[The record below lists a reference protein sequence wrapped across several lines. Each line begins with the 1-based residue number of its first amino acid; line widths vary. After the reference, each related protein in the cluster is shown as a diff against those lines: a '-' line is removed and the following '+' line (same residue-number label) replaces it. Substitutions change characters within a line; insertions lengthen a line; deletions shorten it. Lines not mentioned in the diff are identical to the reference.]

1 MRIRFLTTRNNL
13 LLLLSSLITSTI
25 VKLSNIRESLVTDEE
40 RRSLEEFHHA
50 LNNRDLHVAVPV
62 DAATNPQSAHSDTET
77 EYYEDSSAASSPI
90 SELEGLHS
98 KSPNSVNTSRLLE
111 YASAAAQ
118 TCFWESDQA
127 SRELFRFNSIH
138 LEHLSIEVYEQ
149 RILEPPRRND
159 SEERRALRRQAA
171 EHKTALLILSDGIS
185 PRIYH
190 LLNYVETPQ
199 LAFSPEQDGRE
210 IHYLLPCGII
220 IHRRPYSA
228 PYLEFLTPYL
238 EPSKIDVYVTAS
250 FNPTPLELLFTR
262 IGIYETDLIKFYRE
276 IPFFFD
282 VPLTPEQ
289 NDAFNPR
296 DYLKTGVHV
305 LVVTPFCRDA
315 IRRIV
320 ACISQFRRLVFKIG
334 HEILEGR
341 NWEREQRQIRNV
353 CRLFREY
360 QNYGKEVFDLV
371 IRHPTDRFIVT
382 EINTEFWGVLIRGN
396 NRVYSQ
402 YKPGYHLTHGNFS
415 YIPPV
420 SSLIQGNVLIERTPS
435 PDEAT
440 SNLDSRKRFGRRRK
454 YFWIYF

>member
-1 MRIRFLTTRNNL
+1 MRIRFLTTRDNL

-25 VKLSNIRESLVTDEE
+25 VKLSSIRESLVTDEE
-40 RRSLEEFHHA
+40 RRSLEEFHLA
-50 LNNRDLHVAVPV
+50 LNNQDLHVAVPV
-62 DAATNPQSAHSDTET
+62 NAATHPQPAHSDTET

-90 SELEGLHS
+90 SELEGLVLAVDDLAFEIS
-98 KSPNSVNTSRLLE
+98 QLRQYVALTR
-111 YASAAAQ
+111 
-118 TCFWESDQA
+118 
-127 SRELFRFNSIH
+127 
-138 LEHLSIEVYEQ
+138 

-159 SEERRALRRQAA
+159 SEERRALRRRAA

-190 LLNYVETPQ
+190 LPNYVETPQ

-220 IHRRPYSA
+220 VHRRPYSA

-382 EINTEFWGVLIRGN
+382 EINTEFWGVLIREN

-440 SNLDSRKRFGRRRK
+440 SNLDSNSTTSSQ
-454 YFWIYF
+454 

>member
-1 MRIRFLTTRNNL
+1 MPKKKSIT
-13 LLLLSSLITSTI
+13 LSSLITSTI

-40 RRSLEEFHHA
+40 RRSLEEFHRA

-62 DAATNPQSAHSDTET
+62 NAATHPQPAHSNTET

-90 SELEGLHS
+90 SELEGLVLAVDDLAFEIS
-98 KSPNSVNTSRLLE
+98 QLRQYVALTR
-111 YASAAAQ
+111 
-118 TCFWESDQA
+118 
-127 SRELFRFNSIH
+127 
-138 LEHLSIEVYEQ
+138 

-159 SEERRALRRQAA
+159 SEEKRALRRRVA

-190 LLNYVETPQ
+190 LPNYVETPQ

-289 NDAFNPR
+289 NDAFN
-296 DYLKTGVHV
+296 
-305 LVVTPFCRDA
+305 
-315 IRRIV
+315 
-320 ACISQFRRLVFKIG
+320 Q
-334 HEILEGR
+334 
-341 NWEREQRQIRNV
+341 
-353 CRLFREY
+353 
-360 QNYGKEVFDLV
+360 
-371 IRHPTDRFIVT
+371 
-382 EINTEFWGVLIRGN
+382 
-396 NRVYSQ
+396 
-402 YKPGYHLTHGNFS
+402 
-415 YIPPV
+415 
-420 SSLIQGNVLIERTPS
+420 
-435 PDEAT
+435 
-440 SNLDSRKRFGRRRK
+440 
-454 YFWIYF
+454 

>member
-1 MRIRFLTTRNNL
+1 MAKLVLAPCTCPEAVCQKEDAQAMPKKKSITRLGIAPSQPAHWVGTGSRHLANQLQAPVKPGNTNNAL
-13 LLLLSSLITSTI
+13 SRMLSSLITSTI

-40 RRSLEEFHHA
+40 RRSLEEFHRA

-62 DAATNPQSAHSDTET
+62 NAATHPQPAHSNTET

-90 SELEGLHS
+90 SELEGLVLAVDDLAFEIS
-98 KSPNSVNTSRLLE
+98 QLP
-111 YASAAAQ
+111 AAQ

-159 SEERRALRRQAA
+159 SEEKRALRRRVA

-190 LLNYVETPQ
+190 LPNYVETPQ

-289 NDAFNPR
+289 NDAFN
-296 DYLKTGVHV
+296 
-305 LVVTPFCRDA
+305 
-315 IRRIV
+315 
-320 ACISQFRRLVFKIG
+320 Q
-334 HEILEGR
+334 
-341 NWEREQRQIRNV
+341 
-353 CRLFREY
+353 
-360 QNYGKEVFDLV
+360 
-371 IRHPTDRFIVT
+371 
-382 EINTEFWGVLIRGN
+382 
-396 NRVYSQ
+396 
-402 YKPGYHLTHGNFS
+402 
-415 YIPPV
+415 
-420 SSLIQGNVLIERTPS
+420 
-435 PDEAT
+435 
-440 SNLDSRKRFGRRRK
+440 
-454 YFWIYF
+454 

>member
-1 MRIRFLTTRNNL
+1 MSWFSNAFPITPLAL
-13 LLLLSSLITSTI
+13 GLEPSSLITSTI
-25 VKLSNIRESLVTDEE
+25 VKVSNIRESLVTDEE
-40 RRSLEEFHHA
+40 CRSLKEFHRA

-62 DAATNPQSAHSDTET
+62 NAATDPQPAHSDTKT

-90 SELEGLHS
+90 SELEGLVLA
-98 KSPNSVNTSRLLE
+98 VNDLAFKISQLRQYVALTRGRIRSCSNLLLGIR
-111 YASAAAQ
+111 S
-118 TCFWESDQA
+118 
-127 SRELFRFNSIH
+127 SIQR
-138 LEHLSIEVYEQ
+138 IVQ
-149 RILEPPRRND
+149 RILEPPCRNN
-159 SEERRALRRQAA
+159 SEERRALRRRAA

-190 LLNYVETPQ
+190 LQNYVKTPQ

-238 EPSKIDVYVTAS
+238 EPSRIDIYVTAS

-276 IPFFFD
+276 IPFFD
-282 VPLTPEQ
+282 LPLTPEQ
-289 NDAFNPR
+289 NNTFNPR

-320 ACISQFRRLVFKIG
+320 ACISQFCRLVFKIR

-341 NWEREQRQIRNV
+341 DWEREQRQIRNV

-360 QNYGKEVFDLV
+360 QNYAKEVFDLV
-371 IRHPTDRFIVT
+371 IRHPTDCFIVT
-382 EINTEFWGVLIRGN
+382 EINTEFWGVLIRDN

-402 YKPGYHLTHGNFS
+402 YKRGYHLTRGNFS

-420 SSLIQGNVLIERTPS
+420 SSLIQGNILIERTPS

-440 SNLDSRKRFGRRRK
+440 SNLDSRKRFGRRRE
-454 YFWIYF
+454 YFWVYF